1 MDRDRDPQLKV
12 SKKLNS
18 INMINVSVNS
28 LMLSGALRNE
38 MNINGL
44 QTGEYIAVV
53 VQNYE

>member
-1 MDRDRDPQLKV
+1 
-12 SKKLNS
+12 
-18 INMINVSVNS
+18 MINVSVNS